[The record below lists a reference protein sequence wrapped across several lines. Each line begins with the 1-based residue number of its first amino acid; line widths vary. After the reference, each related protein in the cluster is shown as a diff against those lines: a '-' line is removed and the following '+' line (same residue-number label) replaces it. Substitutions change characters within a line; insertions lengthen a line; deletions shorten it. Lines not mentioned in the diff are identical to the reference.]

1 MSSALQGSLLMPGA
15 PPPISWWP
23 PAPGWLLLAALLV
36 TLVVLV
42 PLLLLLNRKRQ
53 RHRLK
58 AQRIIWEVS
67 DNLPDQD
74 WLAALN
80 TQLKRHL
87 KARGEVAATR
97 LYGQA
102 WIDYLCRH
110 YPRPRSD
117 LLAPLGHALYQAEL
131 ELSPRQRRSLQ
142 RELLRWIRYNHA

>member
-1 MSSALQGSLLMPGA
+1 MSSPLQGSLLMPGA

-23 PAPGWLLLAALLV
+23 PAPGWMLLAAVLL
-36 TLVVLV
+36 TLAVLM
-42 PLLLLLNRKRQ
+42 PLLLVLNRKRQ
-53 RHRLK
+53 RRRLK

-67 DNLPDQD
+67 DSLPDQD

-87 KARGEVAATR
+87 KAHGEASATR

-102 WIDYLCRH
+102 WVDYLCRH

-131 ELSPRQRRSLQ
+131 QLSAQQRRSLQ